1 LAPSELRRGAES
13 VHDRA
18 VTRPY
23 DALVVSEA
31 RTKAIVDS
39 ALDCVVTM
47 DASGRIVEWNPAAE
61 RCFGHRAA
69 EVVGR
74 DLAEVIIPFELRDAH
89 REGLARYLATGE
101 RRMMDRRIETTAVR
115 ADGTEFPVEVAITR
129 INETGPPV
137 FTGHL
142 RDITERREAEDEVRA
157 SRARLVEVADETRR
171 RLERDLHDGAQQR
184 LVGLALDLQLARE
197 TLADDP
203 DAAGELLDGAVA
215 GLREAIDALREL
227 ARGIHPAVLTTHGL
241 SGALPDLARR
251 CPLEVRF
258 DGLHA
263 ERLPDAVEATVYFFC
278 AETLTNAA
286 KHSGAESV
294 LVAFERFDDRVVV
307 EVCDDGRGGA
317 TVHEGTGL
325 RGLGDRV
332 SAVGG
337 KFEVRSTPGEGTVI
351 RVELP
356 CEW

>member
-1 LAPSELRRGAES
+1 
-13 VHDRA
+13 

-47 DASGRIVEWNPAAE
+47 DAGGRIVEWNPSAE
-61 RCFGHRAA
+61 RCFGYTSE

-74 DLAEVIIPFELRDAH
+74 DMADVIIPFEMRDAH
-89 REGLARYLATGE
+89 RAGLARYLATGE
-101 RRMMDRRIETTAVR
+101 QRMLDRRIETTAVR
-115 ADGTEFPVEVAITR
+115 ADGTEFPIEIAITE
-129 INETGPPV
+129 ITEPGPSV

-142 RDITERREAEDEVRA
+142 RDITERREAEEEVRA
-157 SRARLVEVADETRR
+157 SRARLVAVADETRR

-197 TLADDP
+197 TVEDDP
-203 DAAGELLDGAVA
+203 AAARELLNGAIE
-215 GLREAIDALREL
+215 GLRAAIDELREL

-241 SGALPDLARR
+241 SAALPDLARR
-251 CPLEVRF
+251 CPIGVHF
-258 DGLHA
+258 DGIDN
-263 ERLPDAVEATVYFFC
+263 ERLPAAVESTVYFVC

-294 LVAFERFDDRVVV
+294 LVAFDRLDDKVVV
-307 EVCDDGRGGA
+307 EVCDDGSGGA
-317 TVHEGTGL
+317 SAKKGTGL

-332 SAVGG
+332 TAIGG
-337 KFEVRSTPGEGTVI
+337 TFEVRSRPGEGTVV

>member
-1 LAPSELRRGAES
+1 
-13 VHDRA
+13 

-39 ALDCVVTM
+39 ALDCVVTI
-47 DASGRIVEWNPAAE
+47 DSGGRIVEWNPAAE
-61 RCFGHRAA
+61 RCFGRTAA

-74 DLAEVIIPFELRDAH
+74 EMAEVLIPFELRDAH
-89 REGLARYLATGE
+89 REGLARYLLTGE
-101 RRMMDRRIETTAVR
+101 PRMMGRRIETTALR
-115 ADGTEFPVEVAITR
+115 ADGTEFPVELAITR
-129 INETGPPV
+129 IDVPGEPV

-157 SRARLVEVADETRR
+157 SRARLVEVADDARR

-197 TLADDP
+197 TAVDDP
-203 DAAGELLDGAVA
+203 DTAREMLD
-215 GLREAIDALREL
+215 EAISSLRGAIDELREL

-241 SGALPDLARR
+241 AGALPDLARR
-251 CPLEVRF
+251 CPIDVVL
-258 DGLHA
+258 DGA
-263 ERLPDAVEATVYFFC
+263 DGMERLPDAVEATVYFVV
-278 AETLTNAA
+278 AEALTNTA
-286 KHSGAESV
+286 KHSGAEAV
-294 LVAFERFDDRVVV
+294 LVALDRVDNGVVV

-317 TVHEGTGL
+317 SLRAGSGL
-325 RGLGDRV
+325 RGLSDRV
-332 SAVGG
+332 SAIGG
-337 KFEVRSTPGEGTVI
+337 RLEVRSRSGEGTVV